1 MNLTYP
7 HKAGGIKKKKEAKK
21 KNGQE
26 YGKLEG
32 SFPHSC
38 PTSNNNNRFKLSLN

>member
-1 MNLTYP
+1 LIQLTYP

-21 KNGQE
+21 KNGGE

-32 SFPHSC
+32 SFPHSP
-38 PTSNNNNRFKLSLN
+38 PTTTITIN